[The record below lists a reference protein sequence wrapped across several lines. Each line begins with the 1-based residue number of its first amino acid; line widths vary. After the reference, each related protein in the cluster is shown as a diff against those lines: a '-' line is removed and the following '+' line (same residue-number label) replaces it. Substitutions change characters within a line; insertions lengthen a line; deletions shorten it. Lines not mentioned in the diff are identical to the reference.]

1 MTLTISN
8 YKIMVYTKE
17 ALVKPDSIK
26 VSKSDYGLLGY
37 GQHWHFKVYKQ
48 VIPPKFVNVT
58 GIRCLLAELPV
69 IKDIIRTMYRVQW
82 SHVKINQVFCSRSYG
97 EQKSSYCL
105 ARMKS
110 LGEQLFGQNFIFF
123 YEPELG
129 SVLQMSSRQKPNLC
143 IMMYGTSSVCCFL
156 PGQHYIHF
164 CEYVLK
170 QLYVESN
177 LKRPTTIPNNSL
189 LVTDQSPVDHG
200 EIKKTKKVAG
210 GTEIDKD

>member
-8 YKIMVYTKE
+8 YKIVVYTKE
-17 ALVKPDSIK
+17 ALVKPDSTK
-26 VSKSDYGLLGY
+26 VSKSDYGLLG
-37 GQHWHFKVYKQ
+37 HWHFKVYKQ

-58 GIRCLLAELPV
+58 GIRCLLTELPI
-69 IKDIIRTMYRVQW
+69 IKDIIRTRYRVQW

-110 LGEQLFGQNFIFF
+110 LGERLFGNYFIFF

-143 IMMYGTSSVCCFL
+143 IMMYGTSSACCFL
-156 PGQHYIHF
+156 PDQHYIHF
-164 CEYVLK
+164 CEYVLRK
-170 QLYVESN
+170 LYVESN
-177 LKRPTTIPNNSL
+177 LKTRLASQTL
-189 LVTDQSPVDHG
+189 LVTDQSTVDHD
-200 EIKKTKKVAG
+200 EIQTIKKVER

>member
-1 MTLTISN
+1 MAKKTMNFT
-8 YKIMVYTKE
+8 
-17 ALVKPDSIK
+17 
-26 VSKSDYGLLGY
+26 
-37 GQHWHFKVYKQ
+37 
-48 VIPPKFVNVT
+48 PPKFVNVT
-58 GIRCLLAELPV
+58 GIRCLLAELHV
-69 IKDIIRTMYRVQW
+69 IKAIIRTMYRVQL

-110 LGEQLFGQNFIFF
+110 LGEQLFGKDFIFF

-156 PGQHYIHF
+156 PGKHYIPF
-164 CEYVLK
+164 CENVLK
-170 QLYVESN
+170 ELYVESN

-189 LVTDQSPVDHG
+189 LVTDHG
-200 EIKKTKKVAG
+200 EIKRTKKVER
-210 GTEIDKD
+210 GTEVDKD